1 MPLPPTRPAF
11 TPAAPLTTAADGS
24 HDDDPATARHA
35 FLAGND
41 LPARWQE
48 RERFVVLATGFGP
61 GLEFLATWQAW
72 RADPRRCRRLHYAA
86 LEQHPLAIAD
96 LVVALRARP
105 EFADLAANLAAAW
118 PPLTPGIHRLHLAEN
133 RVILTLV
140 FGKANRQLREVDA
153 AVDAFFVDGELAA
166 GVVDLRSPALCQAL
180 ARLAAP
186 GATLA
191 ATGLAPEACAA
202 LAAAEFDLENR
213 PGPTPGDEVLVGRF
227 RSCRPERRPLPAV
240 RRAIVVG
247 AGIAGSTIAHRLAAN
262 DWQVTVLE
270 QGCSPG
276 QGASGNLAGMLRP
289 LPSADDNRISRL
301 TRAGYLATRAL
312 LGQLPDARWAPCG
325 IVHLAREAE
334 HEAQQRHTVAQLGLP
349 PEMLQFVDRE
359 AAGQR
364 LGQAVNIGGCWF
376 PGGGW
381 VDPQALCA
389 AALAAFP
396 EHIALRCH
404 AAVDRINR
412 VESDWQALAADGSVL
427 AAAPVLIMASGV
439 AAPGFAQFAWL
450 PQRAVRGQVTH
461 LPASAATPLASV
473 LFQIGYA
480 TPLIIDGTQLIGAS
494 LSYDDDE
501 AGERLA
507 DHRDNLARLRL
518 SLPDFAAGLDPASLH
533 GRVGFRPMS
542 PDRLPIVGQVPLA
555 GAATG
560 SRLLD
565 LRRQPGLWCAQ
576 GYGARGITWAALMAD
591 LLVSRLE
598 GAPLPLE
605 RDLVDALDPG
615 RFLLR
620 GAGCRKV

>member
-1 MPLPPTRPAF
+1 ML
-11 TPAAPLTTAADGS
+11 D
-24 HDDDPATARHA
+24 
-35 FLAGND
+35 
-41 LPARWQE
+41 
-48 RERFVVLATGFGP
+48 
-61 GLEFLATWQAW
+61 
-72 RADPRRCRRLHYAA
+72 
-86 LEQHPLAIAD
+86 
-96 LVVALRARP
+96 
-105 EFADLAANLAAAW
+105 
-118 PPLTPGIHRLHLAEN
+118 
-133 RVILTLV
+133 
-140 FGKANRQLREVDA
+140 
-153 AVDAFFVDGELAA
+153 
-166 GVVDLRSPALCQAL
+166 
-180 ARLAAP
+180 
-186 GATLA
+186 
-191 ATGLAPEACAA
+191 PEACAA
-202 LAAAEFDLENR
+202 LGAVEFDLASR
-213 PGPTPGDEVLVGRF
+213 PAFTGDEPMLAGRF
-227 RSCRPERRPLPAV
+227 RSRRPERRPLPDT

-270 QGCSPG
+270 QGARPG
-276 QGASGNLAGMLRP
+276 QGASGNLAGMLLP

-312 LGQLPDARWAPCG
+312 LGQLPAVRWAPCG
-325 IVHLAREAE
+325 ILHLAREAE
-334 HEAQQRHTVAQLGLP
+334 HEAQQRRTVAQLGLP

-364 LGQAVNIGGCWF
+364 LGQPVKIGGWWF

-381 VDPQALCA
+381 VDPQSLCA

-396 EHIALRCH
+396 ERIALRCQ
-404 AAVDRINR
+404 ATVDRINR
-412 VESDWQALAADGSVL
+412 AENEWQALAADGSLL

-450 PQRAVRGQVTH
+450 PQRAGRGQVTH
-461 LPASAATPLASV
+461 LAATAATPLASV

-480 TPLIIDGTQLIGAS
+480 TPLIAGTQLIGAS

-518 SLPDFAAGLDPASLH
+518 SLPDFAAGADLTTLR

-555 GAATG
+555 GAARG

-565 LRRQPGLWCAQ
+565 VPRQPGLWCAQ
-576 GYGARGITWAALMAD
+576 GYGARGITWAALLAE
-591 LLVSRLE
+591 LLASRLE

-605 RDLVDALDPG
+605 RELVDALDPG
-615 RFLLR
+615 RFLVR
-620 GAGCRKV
+620 GARHAAGEKM